1 MGDVVTLDMERITG
15 KVPPERVLSA
25 ALAANLQDVAIV
37 GITED
42 EKLYIASS
50 DSNVLKILGSL
61 DLARDQI
68 LRALDE

>member
-1 MGDVVTLDMERITG
+1 MGDVVTLDMEKITG

>member
-1 MGDVVTLDMERITG
+1 MGEVVMLDMWVTG

-37 GITED
+37 GIMED
-42 EKLYIASS
+42 GKLYCAFS
-50 DSNVLKILGSL
+50 DGNVLEILGSL